1 MKHITATR
9 KSTLIGL
16 LGGALIL
23 IIAAVVSH
31 QQFGALFNLPG
42 LLLVVGGTLMAT
54 LVSRPAR
61 DVLRVLKSLR
71 TLMHDEDISAERETS
86 QLLEVAQWHRAGNI
100 AAAERAIER
109 VGDPLL
115 RTGAQLVVDREPID
129 DIVKVMQW
137 RVAGER
143 AREQG
148 DAHILRSMATF
159 APAFGMLGTLFSLIH
174 MLGNL
179 GHADIGALGV
189 TMSFAL
195 TTTLYGLI
203 MANMVFKPLA
213 IKMERRGHHR
223 ALLRNMLVE
232 GIVLLHQRRHPAV
245 IREALDSYRL
255 QQQGGVYAP
264 ATLLRAA

>member
-1 MKHITATR
+1 MKSITGTR
-9 KSTLIGL
+9 KSTLFGL
-16 LGGALIL
+16 LGGGLIL
-23 IIAAVVSH
+23 ITAAVVSH

-42 LLLVVGGTLMAT
+42 LLLVVGGTFAAT

-71 TLMHDEDISAERETS
+71 NLMHDEDVNADRELT

-100 AAAERAIER
+100 AAAERSIER
-109 VGDPLL
+109 IGDPLL
-115 RTGAQLVVDREPID
+115 RTGAQLVVDREPLD
-129 DIVKVMQW
+129 DVIKVMQW

-148 DAHILRSMATF
+148 DAQILRTMANF

-179 GHADIGALGV
+179 GHADLGALGV

-213 IKMERRGHHR
+213 IKMERRIHHR
-223 ALLRNMLVE
+223 VLLMNMIVE
-232 GIVLLHQRRHPAV
+232 GIVLLHERRHPAV
-245 IREALDSYRL
+245 IREALDTYML
-255 QQQGGVYAP
+255 QQRSHMQAP